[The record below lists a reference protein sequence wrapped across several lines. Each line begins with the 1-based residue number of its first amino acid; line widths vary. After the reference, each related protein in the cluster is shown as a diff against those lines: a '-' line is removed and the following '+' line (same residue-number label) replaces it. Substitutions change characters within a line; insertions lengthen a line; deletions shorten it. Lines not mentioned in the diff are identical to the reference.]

1 MESLDN
7 QRFDLVCCSEVVE
20 HVSNQKEFVQNC
32 TQLVKPGGLFFLSTI
47 AKTPEAYLSNIIL
60 GEYIFK
66 LLPKGTHE
74 YNLFVSHDTVEG
86 FIASSFQTIE
96 AKGVTVKNIL
106 DSSSLLKRFFYVSV
120 SNSNNENFCVL
131 IDPVFLFPSSHIR
144 KV

>member
-1 MESLDN
+1 M
-7 QRFDLVCCSEVVE
+7 
-20 HVSNQKEFVQNC
+20 
-32 TQLVKPGGLFFLSTI
+32 I

-96 AKGVTVKNIL
+96 AKGVTVKNPVTFEMGENDFL
-106 DSSSLLKRFFYVSV
+106 R
-120 SNSNNENFCVL
+120 SNYMM
-131 IDPVFLFPSSHIR
+131 I
-144 KV
+144 

>member
-47 AKTPEAYLSNIIL
+47 AKTPEAYFSNIIL

-86 FIASSFQTIE
+86 FIESSFQTIE
-96 AKGVTVKNIL
+96 AKGVTVKNPVTFEMGENDFLRSNYMMIFKKRL
-106 DSSSLLKRFFYVSV
+106 DL
-120 SNSNNENFCVL
+120 
-131 IDPVFLFPSSHIR
+131 
-144 KV
+144 